1 MWNYSKRGLNGSP
14 TWLLVTLSR
23 RGLIP
28 YSLILCLLFLVRLA
42 LLGLKIVPARVIV
55 SGPKSLTKL
64 LIF

>member
-1 MWNYSKRGLNGSP
+1 MDP
-14 TWLLVTLSR
+14 LLVTLSR

-28 YSLILCLLFLVRLA
+28 YLLIPCLLFLVRLA